1 VVRVIKISYVDF
13 GGDDCKDGDDGEDDE
28 MRNV

>member
-1 VVRVIKISYVDF
+1 VVRIIKISYVDF

-28 MRNV
+28 DEE